1 MLEQYQTEI
10 FALLALLVVILLYLM
25 IKNRTSKDSESLDEI
40 EAETKTDELTQIE
53 LDEPTETPADET
65 VADEYDTPTIETEEE
80 PQEEVAQEKEAEF
93 DGKEE
98 GSFGLSPKQR
108 QKDSINNIEP
118 KHHIAKRDVPAYG
131 KITKDNFKEFA
142 GTRILVAEDNL
153 INQKVIKG
161 LLADTG
167 IEISIADDGQECL
180 DILEKDNDFLLVL
193 MDAHMPRVD
202 GFEATRA
209 IRANPN
215 YDNILV
221 VALSGDTAADDIKKM
236 TDAGMSEHLEKP
248 LRMEALYDI
257 FYAYSI
263 PEESSEEESTELVNV
278 YVTKELHGDK
288 GLDICGGD
296 EEFYHE
302 ILSEFVQ
309 TYENSTRELG
319 KLLRSG
325 QLEEADKLLLD
336 LVGVTANIGAEN
348 LNKISHIIK
357 ASLSDTTEKSYLTL
371 VEQYKTSLENL
382 LTDIKEYN

>member
-25 IKNRTSKDSESLDEI
+25 IKNRTSKDSDSLEEI
-40 EAETKTDELTQIE
+40 KPETDTGELAQIE
-53 LDEPTETPADET
+53 LDETQETAI
-65 VADEYDTPTIETEEE
+65 DEYDTPTTDSVEDET
-80 PQEEVAQEKEAEF
+80 QEEIEDEF
-93 DGKEE
+93 EGKEE
-98 GSFGLSPKQR
+98 GSFGLAPKQR
-108 QKDSINNIEP
+108 QKDTIGTIEA
-118 KHHIAKRDVPAYG
+118 KHHITKRDVPEHG

-142 GTRILVAEDNL
+142 GTRILVAEDNI

-167 IEISIADDGQECL
+167 IEITIADDGQECL
-180 DILEKDNDFLLVL
+180 DILEKDNDFLLIL

-209 IRANPN
+209 IRANSN

-236 TDAGMSEHLEKP
+236 TEAGMSEHLEKP

-263 PEESSEEESTELVNV
+263 PDDSTENDSNEDFVNV
-278 YVTKELHGDK
+278 YVTKELHGDQ
-288 GLDICGGD
+288 GLEICGGD

-302 ILSEFVQ
+302 ILTEFVT

-325 QLEEADKLLLD
+325 KLEEADKLLLD

-348 LNKISHIIK
+348 LNRISHIIK

-382 LTDIKEYN
+382 LADIKEYNS